1 MCLWLTQAFKLLV
14 AAQSTLAGLGSTT
27 LDLAA
32 KNARDAGHLNATGEL
47 GPWLLKLDSNTYAA
61 VMSSAHNR

>member
-1 MCLWLTQAFKLLV
+1 MHLWPTQAFKLLV
-14 AAQSTLAGLGSTT
+14 AAKATLAGLGSTT

-32 KNARDAGHLNATGEL
+32 NNARDAGHLNATGES

-61 VMSSAHNR
+61 VMSSAHSR